1 MAPGQRGLSLLA
13 WIIAFTVLCTFT
25 LGLRLW
31 SAIVAK
37 RKFFADDAMVLFA
50 FVRLKFV
57 RSREPC
63 WLIIA

>member
-1 MAPGQRGLSLLA
+1 MAAGQRGLSLLA
-13 WIIAFTVLCTFT
+13 WIIAFTVLCTLT

-50 FVRLKFV
+50 FV
-57 RSREPC
+57 
-63 WLIIA
+63 